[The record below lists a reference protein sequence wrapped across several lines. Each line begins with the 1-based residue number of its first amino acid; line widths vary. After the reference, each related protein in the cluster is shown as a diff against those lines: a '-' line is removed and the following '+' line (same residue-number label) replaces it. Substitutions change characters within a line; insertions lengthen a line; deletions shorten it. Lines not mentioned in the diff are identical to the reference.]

1 MTPFDEEDDDNK
13 RALREAASGKA
24 KKRRRRLTNEGTS
37 LSMSMIDNDVYDRQS
52 EHTPEHQVIVHVRMY
67 FLVQSS
73 AAGLNKYSPVP
84 RN

>member
-52 EHTPEHQVIVHVRMY
+52 DY
-67 FLVQSS
+67 
-73 AAGLNKYSPVP
+73 
-84 RN
+84 